1 MNNFNMTTREKAIM
15 SITAIFSMYVC
26 YFSMLLMTKTSLIPL
41 FLKTLGIGGTVFF
54 IIILLNYIVKSNK
67 Y

>member
-15 SITAIFSMYVC
+15 SITAIFIMYIC
-26 YFSMLLMTKTSLIPL
+26 YFSMLLTTQTSLIPL
-41 FLKTLGIGGTVFF
+41 FLKTLGVGGIIFF
-54 IIILLNYIVKSNK
+54 ILILLNYIVKANK